1 MFKCRNCGHDS
12 HCGVPYFRE
21 ERDFIDVPPRMVQ
34 ICKQCRCEK
43 CAPKSD

>member
-34 ICKQCRCEK
+34 ICKKCRCEK